1 MGEYTDTLRR
11 PGVLRIVLSQ
21 LVARFPFGMM
31 SLAFVLHIQ
40 KITDSYT
47 LAGLALGF
55 ETAGVA
61 ISGPLLGR
69 WMGAVGARRML
80 LVTASI
86 SSLAILAIAFAPVP
100 GIYLV
105 GFCLIVGLSSP
116 PIQMAVRTI
125 YPTLVER
132 RKMGVLYAL
141 DATIQEIIWI
151 VGPVLTTWIAFFVNT
166 TTGVALLAAIQMI
179 GALWFSSTP
188 EVRKLE
194 IPKSV
199 RRMGGILRNKIVI
212 ANVMMGGLL
221 VGSFS
226 AVEVGTIG
234 VIPDLF
240 EAGVVIAAL
249 SIGSLIGG
257 LALGH
262 RSHTQWALSKFLVV
276 VVIGFAGVYF
286 APSNPW
292 WMAFAWFIAG
302 IGVAPA
308 LGLLGAIIGA
318 ALPMSD
324 TAEAYGWSQTGQML
338 GYAAAASVVGYMI
351 DEVSAE
357 ASLSIAVIF
366 ATGTLIVAL
375 ISAKIT
381 PVISKKESNH

>member
-11 PGVLRIVLSQ
+11 PGVFRIVISQ

-40 KITDSYT
+40 KITGSYT

-69 WMGAVGARRML
+69 WMGPVGPRKML
-80 LVTASI
+80 LLTASI

-105 GFCLIVGLSSP
+105 GLCLIVGLSSP

-132 RKMGVLYAL
+132 KKMGVLYAL
-141 DATIQEIIWI
+141 DATIQELIWI

-166 TTGVALLAAIQMI
+166 TAGVALLAAIQMI

-188 EVRKLE
+188 EVRNLK
-194 IPKSV
+194 IPKSI
-199 RRMGGILRNKIVI
+199 RRMGGILRNKVVI
-212 ANVMMGGLL
+212 ANAVMGGLL

-226 AVEVGTIG
+226 AVEVGT
-234 VIPDLF
+234 VAVFPNLF
-240 EAGVVIAAL
+240 EAGLVIAAL
-249 SIGSLIGG
+249 SVGSLIGG

-262 RSHTQWALSKFLVV
+262 RSQSKWALSKFLIVV
-276 VVIGFAGVYF
+276 VVGFAGVYL
-286 APSNPW
+286 APDNHW
-292 WMAFAWFIAG
+292 WMATAWFIAG

-324 TAEAYGWSQTGQML
+324 TAEAYGWTQTGQML
-338 GYAAAASVVGYMI
+338 GYAGAASLVGYII
-351 DEVSAE
+351 DVVSAE
-357 ASLSIAVIF
+357 ASLAIAAIF
-366 ATGTLIVAL
+366 AAGTLVVAL
-375 ISAKIT
+375 ISARIT
-381 PVISKKESNH
+381 PVISTKESSH

>member
-11 PGVLRIVLSQ
+11 PGVFRIVISQ

-40 KITDSYT
+40 HITYSYT

-61 ISGPLLGR
+61 ISGPILGR
-69 WMGAVGARRML
+69 WMGRVGPRKML
-80 LVTASI
+80 LLTASI
-86 SSLAILAIAFAPVP
+86 TSLAILAIAFAPVP

-132 RKMGVLYAL
+132 KKMGVLYAL
-141 DATIQEIIWI
+141 DATIQELIWI

-166 TTGVALLAAIQMI
+166 TAGVALLAAIQMI

-188 EVRKLE
+188 EVRNLK

-199 RRMGGILRNKIVI
+199 RRMGGILRNKVVI
-212 ANVMMGGLL
+212 ANAVMGGLL

-226 AVEVGTIG
+226 AVEVGT
-234 VIPDLF
+234 VAVFPSLF
-240 EAGVVIAAL
+240 EAGLVIAAL
-249 SIGSLIGG
+249 SVGSLLGG
-257 LALGH
+257 LLLGH
-262 RSHTQWALSKFLVV
+262 RSQSKWALSKFLLVV
-276 VVIGFAGVYF
+276 VVGFAGVYL
-286 APSNPW
+286 APDNHW
-292 WMAFAWFIAG
+292 WMATAWFIAG

-324 TAEAYGWSQTGQML
+324 TAEAYGWTQTGQML
-338 GYAAAASVVGYMI
+338 GYAGAASLVGYII
-351 DEVSAE
+351 DVVSAE
-357 ASLSIAVIF
+357 ASLAIAAIF
-366 ATGTLIVAL
+366 AAGTLVVAL
-375 ISAKIT
+375 LSARIT
-381 PVISKKESNH
+381 PVISTQESSH